1 MKPIAQSTIIRAAQR
16 DVSAL
21 VELLEPSVSRIGKFG
36 KWTYGNC
43 ETRSGE
49 LFGVR
54 WVDTPDHPYAGVTV
68 LHGLHYSQTE
78 RNGFGHPA
86 EIKN

>member
-1 MKPIAQSTIIRAAQR
+1 MNPIAQSTIIRTANR
-16 DVSAL
+16 DVRAL
-21 VELLEPSVSRIGKFG
+21 AELLEPSVSRIGKFG

-54 WVDTPDHPYAGVTV
+54 WMDTPDHPYVGVTV
-68 LHGLHYSQTE
+68 LHGSHYSEHE
-78 RNGFGHPA
+78 RDGFGHPKQV
-86 EIKN
+86 KN